1 MTLMEPPPGLPVP
14 LAQVAKSKRLQPL
27 SCASND
33 AARRQLSLH
42 ASPFVPRNVV
52 SGRACS
58 SQASP
63 LPSCANWVNAVNT
76 ALGHDLTT
84 DDLCK
89 AIRLVDQAIAAR
101 IVEAESNNG
110 NGKHAQHEAESSNG
124 NGKHA
129 QHEVSHHQQSLLA
142 SRGKMAVS
150 SAPQVLSSDC
160 GNADSADCGGEQA
173 LTLSTSLQ
181 LLANEDPDTLIIVRR
196 INKLGFK
203 AVRALKRHLSIHGE
217 VVRVLVAHSVAR
229 KRGDTECQLRRR
241 PSSLGFVQMKTAEA
255 VGKVLAGGCEQ
266 EINGAVICIQRF
278 ERQHA
283 GDASCKDSDPDDG
296 EWLRLETSASD
307 LSTEASSS
315 RSSAIG
321 GAPKR
326 EEDT

>member
-76 ALGHDLTT
+76 ALGHDLTA

-101 IVEAESNNG
+101 IVEAES
-110 NGKHAQHEAESSNG
+110 SNG

-129 QHEVSHHQQSLLA
+129 QHEVSRHQQSLLA

-255 VGKVLAGGCEQ
+255 VGKVLAGGREQ
-266 EINGAVICIQRF
+266 DINGAVICIQRF